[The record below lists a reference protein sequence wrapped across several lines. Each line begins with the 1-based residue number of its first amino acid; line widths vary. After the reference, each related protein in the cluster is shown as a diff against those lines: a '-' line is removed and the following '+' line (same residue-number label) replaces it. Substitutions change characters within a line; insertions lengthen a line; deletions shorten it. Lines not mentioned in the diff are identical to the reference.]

1 MIQKYQLEIKNAY
14 GIRKNKH
21 LIERRRKF
29 VKDDDDDVL
38 KISDQDVELG
48 SLDIHV
54 IDKPIVKLDDSFLLN
69 DVEILT

>member
-29 VKDDDDDVL
+29 VKDDDDDVRFILQRKLL
-38 KISDQDVELG
+38 KMSFKQNAHKLWTKNH
-48 SLDIHV
+48 HV
-54 IDKPIVKLDDSFLLN
+54 
-69 DVEILT
+69 